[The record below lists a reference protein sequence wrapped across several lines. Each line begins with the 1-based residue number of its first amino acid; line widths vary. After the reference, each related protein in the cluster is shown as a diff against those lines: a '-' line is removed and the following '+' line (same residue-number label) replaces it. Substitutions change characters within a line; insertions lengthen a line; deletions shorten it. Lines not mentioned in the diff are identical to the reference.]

1 MSFSTAFAVGGTQAS
16 RARVVVAV
24 RHSFM
29 EGAQKLI
36 RPKHPEARQVNV
48 QLQTGYVICQSLTV
62 PKSFTNGV
70 LKRPQKHVQVSV
82 LIC

>member
-1 MSFSTAFAVGGTQAS
+1 
-16 RARVVVAV
+16 
-24 RHSFM
+24 M